1 MQRKRTLSKRH
12 KKPRKNR
19 GKSHRK
25 IRSRKSNKG
34 GGCGC
39 NSTYPISQF
48 FVGGSTGGTTN
59 SLLALP
65 ANHYYPLND
74 YSKDPN
80 YLVVSS
86 GQTSN
91 FVRSSGGGRSR
102 RKNKSR
108 HTKSKQRNH
117 KTRSV
122 KGGGNVT
129 DAVSVL
135 TPAVSATVVGAN
147 SYGLGG
153 ASFTPPPYSMYTN
166 TTNPP
171 SA

>member
-1 MQRKRTLSKRH
+1 MHRKHTLSKRH
-12 KKPRKNR
+12 KKHRKNR

-25 IRSRKSNKG
+25 IRSRKSSG

-39 NSTYPISQF
+39 NSTSPISHF
-48 FVGGSTGGTTN
+48 FVGGTGDSTAATTN

-65 ANHYYPLND
+65 ANNYYPLND

-80 YLVVSS
+80 YLVVSA
-86 GQTSN
+86 GQTGN

-102 RKNKSR
+102 RNKKGR
-108 HTKSKQRNH
+108 KHNH

-122 KGGGNVT
+122 KGGGYVT
-129 DAVSVL
+129 DAVSTL
-135 TPAVSATVVGAN
+135 TPAVTATVVGAN

-153 ASFTPPPYSMYTN
+153 ASFTPPPYSMYTA
-166 TTNPP
+166 TNPP
-171 SA
+171 PSA

>member
-1 MQRKRTLSKRH
+1 MHRKRTLSKRH
-12 KKPRKNR
+12 IKPRKNR

-25 IRSRKSNKG
+25 IRSRKSSG

-39 NSTYPISQF
+39 NSTSPISKF
-48 FVGGSTGGTTN
+48 FVGGSTGATTN

-65 ANHYYPLND
+65 ANNYYPLND

-86 GQTSN
+86 GQTGN
-91 FVRSSGGGRSR
+91 FVRSSGGGKSR
-102 RKNKSR
+102 RNKR
-108 HTKSKQRNH
+108 GRKRDH
-117 KTRSV
+117 KTRAT
-122 KGGGNVT
+122 KGGGYITAAADSLKPV
-129 DAVSVL
+129 
-135 TPAVSATVVGAN
+135 VSATVVGAN
-147 SYGLGG
+147 SYGVGG
-153 ASFTPPPYSMYTN
+153 MSLSPPPYSMYTN